1 MYYWSRWTSTPTTET
16 EAEEARETRSSWRD
30 TAPRL
35 VAQRETRPVVVVA
48 RNRTQPLAASTAFSR
63 ERSREH
69 TTESGISLD
78 VRRSTYS
85 YSSATRTYTPAGRQ
99 HEATT
104 QPVIEAFRL
113 K

>member
-1 MYYWSRWTSTPTTET
+1 MYYWSRWTNMPDTET
-16 EAEEARETRSSWRD
+16 EANEARETRSSRRE

-35 VAQRETRPVVVVA
+35 AAQRETRPVVVVA

-63 ERSREH
+63 ERGRERD
-69 TTESGISLD
+69 TESGITLD
-78 VRRSTYS
+78 VQRSTYA
-85 YSSATRTYTPAGRQ
+85 YSSATRACTPAGSV